1 MNKRRKRGKKHFP
14 KNIIPVVFNTLLFL
28 DYRSEKNRDMER
40 KGNVIVRGNL
50 FRTGKVIPTI
60 NRESPECEG

>member
-14 KNIIPVVFNTLLFL
+14 ENVISVVLNTFLFL

-60 NRESPECEG
+60 NRESTECEG